1 MVFCDIIMYN
11 TIVVQRIWIRRWL
24 KADPSAQLSGP
35 VKERLEV
42 RSRRILESIN
52 LSRMEETV

>member
-11 TIVVQRIWIRRWL
+11 TIVVQRIGAVGAESRPFGAVVRT
-24 KADPSAQLSGP
+24 A
-35 VKERLEV
+35 KERLEV

-52 LSRMEETV
+52 TSRMEETV